1 MVIANLWS
9 STTRPTA
16 EHNVKYRCDKGL
28 RMKSLFSDHID
39 LTAKVMDFQLQR
51 QNIVSANLANIN
63 TPGYKARRL
72 EFEKD
77 LQTALGLSEAG
88 AVARTHSEHLP
99 APFAAEN
106 AEASVIRSLTPRVI
120 QGVDNVDLDTEMA
133 AMAKNNLLYS
143 TLATIMAKNFTG
155 LKQII
160 QDGGK

>member
-1 MVIANLWS
+1 
-9 STTRPTA
+9 
-16 EHNVKYRCDKGL
+16 
-28 RMKSLFSDHID
+28 MKSLFPDHVD

-77 LQTALGLSEAG
+77 LQNAMGLSDAG
-88 AVARTHSEHLP
+88 AVTRTHPGHLP
-99 APFAAEN
+99 LPFSADN
-106 AEASVIRSLTPRVI
+106 AEASVSRSLTPRVVE
-120 QGVDNVDLDTEMA
+120 GLDTVDLDTEMA
-133 AMAKNNLLYS
+133 TMAKNNLLYN
-143 TLATIMAKNFTG
+143 TLATVMAKNFSG

>member
-1 MVIANLWS
+1 
-9 STTRPTA
+9 
-16 EHNVKYRCDKGL
+16 
-28 RMKSLFSDHID
+28 MKSLFPDHID

-63 TPGYKARRL
+63 TPGYKARSL

-77 LQTALGLSEAG
+77 LQAALGLSESG
-88 AVARTHSEHLP
+88 AVARTHPGHLP
-99 APFAAEN
+99 LAFSADSS
-106 AEASVIRSLTPRVI
+106 EASVTKTLTPRVI

-143 TLATIMAKNFTG
+143 ALSTVMQKNFTG

>member
-1 MVIANLWS
+1 
-9 STTRPTA
+9 
-16 EHNVKYRCDKGL
+16 
-28 RMKSLFSDHID
+28 MKSLYSDHLE

-77 LQTALGLSEAG
+77 LQAALGLSDSG
-88 AVARTHSEHLP
+88 AMARTHPDHFP
-99 APFAAEN
+99 APFSPDQS
-106 AEASVIRSLTPRVI
+106 ASSVTKSLTPRVV

-133 AMAKNNLLYS
+133 AMAKNNLMYS
-143 TLATIMAKNFTG
+143 TLTTNMQKNFAG
-155 LKQII
+155 MKQVI

>member
-1 MVIANLWS
+1 
-9 STTRPTA
+9 
-16 EHNVKYRCDKGL
+16 
-28 RMKSLFSDHID
+28 MKSLFPDHLD

-77 LQTALGLSEAG
+77 LQAALGLAEGG
-88 AVARTHSEHLP
+88 AMAKTHPDHFP
-99 APFAAEN
+99 AAFSPEQT
-106 AEASVIRSLTPRVI
+106 EASVTKSLTHRVI

-143 TLATIMAKNFTG
+143 TLTTVMQKNFAG
-155 LKQII
+155 MKQII

>member
-1 MVIANLWS
+1 
-9 STTRPTA
+9 
-16 EHNVKYRCDKGL
+16 
-28 RMKSLFSDHID
+28 MKSMFPDHVD

-77 LQTALGLSEAG
+77 LQNAMGLSEAG
-88 AVARTHSEHLP
+88 AVARTHPDHLP
-99 APFAAEN
+99 VPFSADN
-106 AEASVIRSLTPRVI
+106 AEASVTRSLTPRVV

-133 AMAKNNLLYS
+133 TMAKNNLLYN
-143 TLATIMAKNFTG
+143 TLATVMSKNFAG

>member
-1 MVIANLWS
+1 
-9 STTRPTA
+9 
-16 EHNVKYRCDKGL
+16 
-28 RMKSLFSDHID
+28 MKSMFPDHVD

-77 LQTALGLSEAG
+77 LQTAMGLSEAG
-88 AVARTHSEHLP
+88 AVARTHPDHLP
-99 APFAAEN
+99 APFAADN
-106 AEASVIRSLTPRVI
+106 AEASVTRSLTPRVV

-133 AMAKNNLLYS
+133 AMAKNNLLYN
-143 TLATIMAKNFTG
+143 TLATVMSKNFAG

>member
-1 MVIANLWS
+1 
-9 STTRPTA
+9 
-16 EHNVKYRCDKGL
+16 
-28 RMKSLFSDHID
+28 MKSLFPDHLE

-77 LQTALGLSEAG
+77 LQAALGLSESG
-88 AVARTHSEHLP
+88 AMARTHPDHFPVAFSP
-99 APFAAEN
+99 DQ
-106 AEASVIRSLTPRVI
+106 AEASVTKSLTPRVI

-143 TLATIMAKNFTG
+143 TLSTVIHKSFTG
-155 LKQII
+155 LKQTI

>member
-1 MVIANLWS
+1 
-9 STTRPTA
+9 
-16 EHNVKYRCDKGL
+16 
-28 RMKSLFSDHID
+28 MKSLFPDHLN

-77 LQTALGLSEAG
+77 LQAALGLAEGG
-88 AVARTHSEHLP
+88 AMARTHPDHFP
-99 APFAAEN
+99 APFSPEQT
-106 AEASVIRSLTPRVI
+106 EASVTKSLTPRVI

-143 TLATIMAKNFTG
+143 ALTTVMQKNFAG
-155 LKQII
+155 MKQII

>member
-1 MVIANLWS
+1 
-9 STTRPTA
+9 
-16 EHNVKYRCDKGL
+16 
-28 RMKSLFSDHID
+28 MKSLFPDHLD

-77 LQTALGLSEAG
+77 LQAALGISESG
-88 AVARTHSEHLP
+88 AMTRTHPNHLP
-99 APFAAEN
+99 VAGSPESM
-106 AEASVIRSLTPRVI
+106 EASVTQSLTPRVV
-120 QGVDNVDLDTEMA
+120 QGVDNVDLDAEMA

-143 TLATIMAKNFTG
+143 TLTTVMQKNFAG
-155 LKQII
+155 MKQII

>member
-1 MVIANLWS
+1 
-9 STTRPTA
+9 
-16 EHNVKYRCDKGL
+16 
-28 RMKSLFSDHID
+28 MKSLFPDHLD

-77 LQTALGLSEAG
+77 LQAALGLAEGG
-88 AVARTHSEHLP
+88 AMAKTHPDH
-99 APFAAEN
+99 FRAAFSPEQT
-106 AEASVIRSLTPRVI
+106 EASVTKSLTPRVI

-143 TLATIMAKNFTG
+143 TLTTVMQKNFAG
-155 LKQII
+155 MKQII

>member
-1 MVIANLWS
+1 
-9 STTRPTA
+9 
-16 EHNVKYRCDKGL
+16 
-28 RMKSLFSDHID
+28 MKSLFPDHVD

-77 LQTALGLSEAG
+77 LQNALGLSEAG
-88 AVARTHSEHLP
+88 AVARTHPDHLP
-99 APFAAEN
+99 VAFSADN
-106 AEASVIRSLTPRVI
+106 AEASVTRSLTPRVV

-133 AMAKNNLLYS
+133 VMAKNNLLYN
-143 TLATIMAKNFTG
+143 TLATVMSKNFTG